1 MKEIVQNLA
10 NFGHV
15 FHEKCLILTKFR
27 PEKFCLITYVFGVD
41 IICFRSKFGEKRHCS
56 WRLCPGVLILSVGWL
71 LIDSYPLGSLLNI

>member
-41 IICFRSKFGEKRHCS
+41 IICFRSKFGENSPGKETLLMAPMS
-56 WRLCPGVLILSVGWL
+56 WSVNFECWLVIDCFISVG
-71 LIDSYPLGSLLNI
+71 